1 MTAQPQGKFILVA
14 ALAVIIAIIGYDVL
28 NAPDKRD
35 AGEKFSDAV
44 NELPNGVD
52 KAARQLKDRTPGEKL
67 SDAVSDENEKIKHAT
82 NQQ

>member
-1 MTAQPQGKFILVA
+1 MSPQPQGKFLLML
-14 ALAVIIAIIGYDVL
+14 ALAAIILTLGYYVL
-28 NAPDKRD
+28 NAPDRRN
-35 AGEKFSDAV
+35 AGEKIGDAI

-67 SDAVSDENEKIKHAT
+67 NDVVKDAGDDLKKST